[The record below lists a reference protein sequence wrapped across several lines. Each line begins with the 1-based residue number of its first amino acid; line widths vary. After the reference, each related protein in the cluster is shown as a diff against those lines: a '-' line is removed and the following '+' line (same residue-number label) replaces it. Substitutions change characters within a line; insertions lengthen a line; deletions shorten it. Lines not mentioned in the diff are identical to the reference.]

1 MSFRQPYIVQP
12 TFKAELKAQED
23 IHDDIGFIRQALRD
37 GLRRYAYRCVL
48 ELESVLI
55 ADGIADKE
63 FLEDVYRLRDE
74 FKNECEAR
82 KAKYQVEQDESECA
96 DMVNAPD
103 LTPDLDHLYERLT
116 IIIEFAQRK
125 DIYLKSKRKV
135 HQSDK

>member
-1 MSFRQPYIVQP
+1 MQP

-23 IHDDIGFIRQALRD
+23 IHEDIGFIRQALRD

-63 FLEDVYRLRDE
+63 FLEDVFRLRDE
-74 FKNECEAR
+74 FKNECDER
-82 KAKYQVEQDESECA
+82 KAKFEIEQDESECA

-103 LTPDLDHLYERLT
+103 LTPNLLT
-116 IIIEFAQRK
+116 QNINSLNQLSQFFGTLTNSWILS
-125 DIYLKSKRKV
+125 IYW
-135 HQSDK
+135 